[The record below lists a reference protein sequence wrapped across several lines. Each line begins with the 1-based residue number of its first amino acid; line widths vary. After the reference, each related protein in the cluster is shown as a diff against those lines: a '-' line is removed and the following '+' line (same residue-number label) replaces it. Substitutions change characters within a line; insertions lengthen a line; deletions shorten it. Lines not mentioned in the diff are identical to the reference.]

1 MNGYS
6 VNLSIRMD
14 KSLKEQADSLFSELG
29 MNMTTA
35 LNIFVRQSVRQGKI
49 PFKISLNKPN
59 AETLAAI
66 REIEEMRSGLRERQT
81 DMQEIRDLLADV
93 DGSSIDLDQMKAER
107 RAAKFEYND

>member
-1 MNGYS
+1 MDGHT
-6 VNLSIRMD
+6 VNLSIRMN

-49 PFKISLNKPN
+49 PFEISLNKPN

-66 REIEEMRSGLRERQT
+66 RKIEEMRSGLRERQT
-81 DMQEIRDLLADV
+81 TMQEIRDLLADV

-107 RAAKFEYND
+107 RASKFERND